1 MLRGSTE
8 PALKLHLD
16 DVRRLGDGDAHD
28 DEEGAEELELGDLAP
43 QVELEKKLR
52 QGLVI

>member
-43 QVELEKKLR
+43 QVELEKSKGR
-52 QGLVI
+52 GS